1 MYGEY
6 SIPMSIER
14 DGLKITIERDGNSL
28 LYRRDCLEEKV
39 EKRLLAGDGKVLLNP
54 VEPLNR
60 PKVLTP
66 HLLVAF
72 EKSLVVEPRISE
84 KIFVTFPIEIGV
96 YISTNKEFQLI
107 DVFTFTRPKFT
118 VYGDPRNGVLC
129 KYWES
134 GIHSSMPSTD
144 PFHEGLIELNISNA
158 IAVWIEITKSIF
170 NANGMK
176 IYYNDRMVTMKADMK
191 IRAGN
196 IAETEFTDA
205 PLEHG
210 MTNSLEIYTARR
222 LSVTSP
228 KFIMEYGL

>member
-6 SIPMSIER
+6 NFPVNIER
-14 DGLKITIERDGNSL
+14 EGLHVTIERDGNSL
-28 LYRRDCLEEKV
+28 VYRRDCLDEKV
-39 EKRLLAGDGKVLLNP
+39 EKRLLAGGGKVLLNP

-72 EKSLVVEPRISE
+72 EKILVVEPRISE

-96 YISTNKEFQLI
+96 YISTNKDFHLI

-144 PFHEGLIELNISNA
+144 PFHEGLIELSISNTMSD
-158 IAVWIEITKSIF
+158 WIEVTKSVF

-176 IYYNDRMVTMKADMK
+176 IYYNDRMVTMKAEMK
-191 IRAGN
+191 LRAGN
-196 IAETEFTDA
+196 IAETDFQDS
-205 PLEHG
+205 PLGNG
-210 MTNSLEIYTARR
+210 MINSLEIYSARR